1 MELHVIKRNGK
12 LIYIITDNKGVAR
25 EVTLDYVKFAI
36 ESHDLPEYF
45 INDLGEVFL
54 PSPAFLSCPKQYML
68 VGRMRSETGE
78 TSYLLN
84 RLMDKH
90 MVKANYAT
98 LSALSQRAIVAGAM
112 INSRNELCTSIKLDE
127 YVIKQVNGKSTPVKV
142 TPNTAAKLTSLAE
155 KPEHTLSLTFTS
167 LLDQL
172 PSFERTI
179 THTDTDKSD
188 VRRKY
193 PELYE
198 MSAKGTVVQLDNNVK
213 LIVDILN
220 LQDLVA
226 DIASEAK
233 LRIHID
239 ATIVEL
245 IITDT
250 DYRLSS
256 IYFVQAAYEA
266 YKMLFNKYAKIQ
278 TAVISNIDTN
288 KSYWTIEFSTA
299 TTVEQPKRA
308 VITRTRSDVL
318 TLQDIYNVERSDKTV
333 LLTEQQER
341 QLLQGLKLGTSYIL
355 INGAEQFISTAYK
368 LNLVEKTV
376 GLTLKNS
383 NNVEITFDFKG
394 KTVQTLTATK
404 LCLIAA
410 TGVANR
416 QQITSVSI
424 INDSINTMFTLQFTP
439 KQAFPDG
446 RQQDII
452 SSLT

>member
-36 ESHDLPEYF
+36 ENHDLPEYF
-45 INDLGEVFL
+45 INDAGEVFL
-54 PSPAFLSCPKQYML
+54 PSTAFMNCPKQYML

-98 LSALSQRAIVAGAM
+98 LSALTQRAIVAGAM

-142 TPNTAAKLTSLAE
+142 TSSTAKKLTSLAE
-155 KPEHTLSLTFTS
+155 KPELTLSLTFAS

-172 PSFERTI
+172 SAFEKTI
-179 THTDTDKSD
+179 THTDTDNTD

-198 MSAKGTVVQLDNNVK
+198 MSAKGTVLQLDNNVK
-213 LIVDILN
+213 LVLDIVN

-226 DIASEAK
+226 DIATEAK
-233 LRIHID
+233 LRMYVD
-239 ATIVEL
+239 STLVEVT
-245 IITDT
+245 ITDT

-266 YKMLFNKYAKIQ
+266 YKALFNKYAKLQ
-278 TAVISNIDTN
+278 TAIISNIDTH
-288 KSYWTIEFSTA
+288 KSYWTIEFNTLQKIEQVKTST
-299 TTVEQPKRA
+299 
-308 VITRTRSDVL
+308 ITRTRSDVL
-318 TLQDIYNVERSDKTV
+318 TLQDMYDVERSDESV
-333 LLTEQQER
+333 MLTEQQEK

-355 INGAEQFISTAYK
+355 INGAEQFISTSYR
-368 LNLVEKTV
+368 LNLVEKTL

-383 NNVEITFDFKG
+383 NNVEIIFDFKG
-394 KTVQTLTATK
+394 KTVQTLNATK
-404 LCLIAA
+404 ICLIAA

-416 QQITSVSI
+416 QLITSISI
-424 INDSINTMFTLQFTP
+424 INDSINVMFTLQFTP
-439 KQAFPDG
+439 KQSFTES
-446 RQQDII
+446 RRQDII